1 MTTDGAGQYIANG
14 LTPGTYTVRAEA
26 KGFRTV
32 EHSGVL
38 VEVGQNVRVDL
49 VVQPGEQTQTITV
62 TAKSRRLIPPMPL
75 WAERSATSR
84 STRCR

>member
-1 MTTDGAGQYIANG
+1 MAPDSTSAND

-38 VEVGQNVRVDL
+38 VEVGQTVRVDL

-62 TAKSRRLIPPMPL
+62 TGEVPVDRYHRRHLGRNGQQPVD
-75 WAERSATSR
+75 
-84 STRCR
+84 